1 MLNFILQSGINTVST
16 AAAAVSD
23 SLAQPVNT
31 GIQAANTVAQP
42 ELTENK
48 IQLMDMVT
56 KGGPVMII
64 LGILFAVS
72 IYVLVER
79 LIVISK
85 ASKKNPTLLHSIK
98 ETINTGNISNA
109 RSMCKTINTPESL
122 MLEQGVSRIG
132 QPVQEI
138 REAMN
143 QSGSNELA
151 KLEKNLSVLNIT
163 GRIAPMFGFIGTIF
177 GVIKIFYDISLAKTV
192 EIEVI
197 STCLYQKMITSAGGL
212 VVGVLA
218 FVAYQYLNARID
230 KISTRM
236 EEAQIHFLDML
247 NEPTK

>member
-1 MLNFILQSGINTVST
+1 MLNFILQAGINAVNTV
-16 AAAAVSD
+16 AAVD
-23 SLAQPVNT
+23 SLAAANT
-31 GIQAANTVAQP
+31 GIQTIENAAP
-42 ELTENK
+42 EITETK
-48 IQLMDMVT
+48 ISLIEMVM

-64 LGILFAVS
+64 LGVLFAVS

-79 LIVISK
+79 LMIISK
-85 ASKKNPTLLHSIK
+85 ASKKNPTLISGIK
-98 ETINTGNISNA
+98 EFINTGNLANA
-109 RSMCKTINTPESL
+109 RSMCKTINTPEAL
-122 MLEQGVSRIG
+122 MLEQGISRIG

-143 QSGSNELA
+143 QSGSNELS

-177 GVIKIFYDISLAKTV
+177 GVIKIFYDIALAKTV

-197 STCLYQKMITSAGGL
+197 STGLYQKMITSAGGL

-218 FVAYQYLNARID
+218 FVAYQWLNARID
-230 KISTRM
+230 KISVRM
-236 EEAQIHFLDML
+236 EEAQIQFLDML